1 MIGKTVSGYKVLE
14 QLGEGGMGA
23 VYLAEE
29 MNLRRKVALKF
40 LLTKY
45 VSEEGARARF
55 IREAQS
61 AAALN
66 HPNIVTVYGFG
77 EYEDTYYIAMEHV
90 AGQSLDQIIKNHTL
104 SIEEAI
110 DIAMQLCDGLREAH
124 HAGIVHRDI
133 KPRNILLD
141 MRGRVKIL
149 DFGIAKL
156 TQAPEITLKGETL
169 GTLHYLSPEQIGNE
183 HVDRRSDIFSLG
195 IVLYEMLTSRRPFK
209 GKNAPAV
216 LHAILN
222 RAPFPLTKFRANV
235 PPILQRIV
243 DKCLEKKQKQR
254 YQHIDDIM
262 SDLTVAKSRIQESS
276 VVVGP
281 VEEVPDEPTQSFPN
295 SVAILCLDLQEANR
309 IIDEDSEH
317 TRRLMAYPITVTRTI
332 VEKFGGSL
340 LEQYDDFLYY
350 QFQQPID
357 AVECALEVQD
367 TVNGLN
373 REEAPRYKI
382 AARIG
387 VHLGEVIEM
396 SSEKLVDGV
405 NVSAALLPMTL
416 PGGITITESIYT
428 LVNDSP
434 KLQLVSQGAQVIEKL
449 GLNIHLYEVRTGY
462 EQQPVA
468 PYQPKQWELTLDSF
482 REKLLGQI
490 APGSNKLYLSML
502 GVGVVALLLSSIF
515 FFRHD
520 LIGGTSAASA
530 ADKSLAQMK
539 AAKTPAAVS
548 AGNGA
553 EGKIPEDAHAFFMQ
567 IKKLKTPAL
576 LDQFLQKEKRAGRL
590 DYGQAERFQDRND
603 KYVIIIDK
611 SKIYAVFQ
619 HRNGRFTNLRSGDRL
634 TSLSDVFKGKIAVW
648 VEVF

>member
-14 QLGEGGMGA
+14 QIGEGGMGA

-29 MNLRRKVALKF
+29 VNLRRKVALKF

-90 AGQSLDQIIKNHTL
+90 AGQTLDQIIKNHTL

-110 DIAMQLCDGLREAH
+110 DIAMQLCDGLSEAH
-124 HAGIVHRDI
+124 QAGIVHRDI
-133 KPRNILLD
+133 KPRNVLLD
-141 MRGRVKIL
+141 LRGRVKIL
-149 DFGIAKL
+149 DFGIAKFA
-156 TQAPEITLKGETL
+156 QAPEITLKGETL

-222 RAPFPLTKFRANV
+222 RAPFPLTKFRANI
-235 PPILQRIV
+235 PPALQRIV

-254 YQHIDDIM
+254 YQHVDDIM
-262 SDLTVAKSRIQESS
+262 SDLRVAKTRIKESS
-276 VVVGP
+276 VIVGP
-281 VEEVPDEPTQSFPN
+281 VEEMPDEPTQSCPN
-295 SVAILCLDLQEANR
+295 SVAILCMDLQEANR
-309 IIDEDSEH
+309 IIDDDSNH
-317 TRRLMAYPITVTRTI
+317 TRRLMTYPISVTRTI
-332 VEKFGGSL
+332 VEKFGGTA

-357 AVECALEVQD
+357 AVECALEMQD
-367 TVNGLN
+367 TINGLN
-373 REEAPRYKI
+373 REEAPRFKI
-382 AARIG
+382 GARIT

-416 PGGITITESIYT
+416 AGGITITESIYT

-482 REKLLGQI
+482 REKLLGQM
-490 APGSNKLYLSML
+490 APGSNKLFISML
-502 GVGVVALLLSSIF
+502 GLGLAALVLSSVF
-515 FFRHD
+515 FLRHD
-520 LIGGTSAASA
+520 LFGGTAEANSNSQP
-530 ADKSLAQMK
+530 AQIEQSKPVSTETPK
-539 AAKTPAAVS
+539 AAA
-548 AGNGA
+548 NGISQ
-553 EGKIPEDAHAFFMQ
+553 EAHDFFMQ
-567 IKKLKTPAL
+567 VKKLKTPVL
-576 LDQFLQKEKRAGRL
+576 LDQFLQKEKREGKL
-590 DYGQAERFQDRND
+590 DYGQAARFQNRDN
-603 KYVIIIDK
+603 KYVVIIDK
-611 SKIYAVFQ
+611 TKIHAVFQ
-619 HRNGRFTNLRSGDRL
+619 HMDGRFTNLKNGDHL
-634 TSLSDVFKGKIAVW
+634 ASLSDAFKGKIAVW